1 MQFSSLA
8 SPTVW
13 LEAATQVFFSLSV
26 GFGTLIAMS
35 SYNPVHNNCKRDAI
49 FISLTDSFTS
59 VFAAVVVFSVF
70 GFKVWRNRI
79 VQIYN
84 NSQSMMTL
92 IIIFIFKY
100 WIINGGYYMATRRYE
115 ISLWVLKNILLVSAA
130 NEWMIFSTLKE
141 KFRIQKGPCN
151 VLFII

>member
-79 VQIYN
+79 AQIYN
-84 NSQSMMTL
+84 NRQSMMTL

-115 ISLWVLKNILLVSAA
+115 ISLWVLKNILLVSAV

-141 KFRIQKGPCN
+141 KFRI
-151 VLFII
+151 

>member
-49 FISLTDSFTS
+49 FISLMDSFTS

-70 GFKVWRNRI
+70 GFKVRRNRI

-115 ISLWVLKNILLVSAA
+115 ISLWVLKNILLVSAV

-141 KFRIQKGPCN
+141 KFRI
-151 VLFII
+151 

>member
-8 SPTVW
+8 SPSVW

-79 VQIYN
+79 AQIYN

-115 ISLWVLKNILLVSAA
+115 ISLWVLKNILLVSAV
-130 NEWMIFSTLKE
+130 NEWVIFSTLKE
-141 KFRIQKGPCN
+141 KFRI
-151 VLFII
+151 

>member
-92 IIIFIFKY
+92 ITIFIFKY

-115 ISLWVLKNILLVSAA
+115 ISLWVLKNILLVGAV

-141 KFRIQKGPCN
+141 KFRI
-151 VLFII
+151 

>member
-115 ISLWVLKNILLVSAA
+115 ISLWVLKNILLVSAV

-141 KFRIQKGPCN
+141 KFRI
-151 VLFII
+151 

>member
-79 VQIYN
+79 AQIYN

-115 ISLWVLKNILLVSAA
+115 ISLWVLKNILLVSAV
-130 NEWMIFSTLKE
+130 NEWMIFSTRKE
-141 KFRIQKGPCN
+141 KFRI
-151 VLFII
+151 

>member
-79 VQIYN
+79 AQIYN
-84 NSQSMMTL
+84 NSQLMMTL

-115 ISLWVLKNILLVSAA
+115 ISLWVLKNILLVSAV

-141 KFRIQKGPCN
+141 KFRI
-151 VLFII
+151 

>member
-59 VFAAVVVFSVF
+59 VFAAVIVFSVF

-79 VQIYN
+79 AQIYN

-92 IIIFIFKY
+92 ITIFIFKY

-115 ISLWVLKNILLVSAA
+115 ISLWVLKNILLVSAV

-141 KFRIQKGPCN
+141 KFRI
-151 VLFII
+151 

>member
-79 VQIYN
+79 AQIYN

-115 ISLWVLKNILLVSAA
+115 ISLWVLKNILLVSAV

-141 KFRIQKGPCN
+141 KFR
-151 VLFII
+151 V

>member
-100 WIINGGYYMATRRYE
+100 WIINGRYYMATRRYE
-115 ISLWVLKNILLVSAA
+115 ISLWVLKNILLVSAV

-141 KFRIQKGPCN
+141 KFRI
-151 VLFII
+151 

>member
-92 IIIFIFKY
+92 IVIFIFKY
-100 WIINGGYYMATRRYE
+100 WIVNGGYYMATRRYE
-115 ISLWVLKNILLVSAA
+115 ISLWVLKNILLVSAV
-130 NEWMIFSTLKE
+130 NEWMIFSALKE
-141 KFRIQKGPCN
+141 KFRI
-151 VLFII
+151 

>member
-115 ISLWVLKNILLVSAA
+115 ISLWVLKNILRVSAA

-141 KFRIQKGPCN
+141 KFRIQKWPCN

>member
-79 VQIYN
+79 AQIYN

-100 WIINGGYYMATRRYE
+100 WIINGGYYTATRRYE
-115 ISLWVLKNILLVSAA
+115 ISLWVLKNILLVSAV

-141 KFRIQKGPCN
+141 KFRI
-151 VLFII
+151 

>member
-79 VQIYN
+79 AQIYN
-84 NSQSMMTL
+84 NSQSLMTL

-115 ISLWVLKNILLVSAA
+115 ISLWVLKNILLVSAV

-141 KFRIQKGPCN
+141 KFRI
-151 VLFII
+151 